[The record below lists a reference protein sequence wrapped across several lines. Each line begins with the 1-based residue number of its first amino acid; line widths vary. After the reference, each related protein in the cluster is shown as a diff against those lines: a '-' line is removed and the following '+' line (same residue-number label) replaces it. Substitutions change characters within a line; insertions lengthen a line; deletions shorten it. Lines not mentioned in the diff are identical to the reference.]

1 MRKIVAI
8 LILCLCIAAGMAVN
22 TRTGAGNRLREE
34 WFRTKMDN
42 KKLPYSERLRYA
54 DSLAAVLSRN
64 DIANVLIKKAA
75 IATDGQQYKLASEIL
90 SKADR
95 LIIRDSLKTR
105 LKYHILSGIVFY
117 NMFDYRKTIDHDL
130 SVLET
135 AKPDSLIF
143 FDINAC
149 LNIADVFMR
158 LKKFDLAHKYNEKA
172 MRIFEENS
180 PRVTWPDNTYKSRIL
195 RSRSGIHIQEH
206 DYDKA
211 LTDLKAAEQA
221 TIDTVEKKRGLINL
235 GLVYLRMGLYDMA
248 EEQFRSYLSSAPDG
262 ENRAICVMNYV
273 SNSINA
279 GDMEKAI
286 NVKETY
292 AADLASL
299 ENGVLSPLLRIID
312 AQIAE
317 YQGDKDKAIRYWG
330 EAYTLN
336 DSILSAQG
344 NIYLN
349 EIMSDF
355 ENRERELESGRVL
368 RGSRTKSV
376 IIYGLCGIVA
386 LLGAGG
392 WWLWRRHRRRNQE
405 NEELES
411 AIADLDRSHK
421 EEVREAEE
429 ELDSKNQQLSAI
441 ALHMER
447 IKDTIDYIAQQA
459 GDRHGDKEDRLSNIR
474 GRLKELQMQEN
485 VWGMFNTY
493 FEQAN
498 RSFFDKLHRICPAL
512 TNAELRLCAFIL
524 ANMTTKE
531 IAMMTNRSIRTVE
544 TTRYNLRKKLNMKIP
559 TEEYLRNVSV
569 AGEEE
574 IERMRTN
581 VACAGRDS

>member
-22 TRTGAGNRLREE
+22 TRPGAGNRLREE

-105 LKYHILSGIVFY
+105 LRYHILSGIVFY

-279 GDMEKAI
+279 GDMKKAI
-286 NVKETY
+286 NIKETY

-299 ENGVLSPLLRIID
+299 EDGVLSPLLRIID

-355 ENRERELESGRVL
+355 ENRERDLESGRVL
-368 RGSRTKSV
+368 RGSRTKSAV
-376 IIYGLCGIVA
+376 IYGLCALVA

-411 AIADLDRSHK
+411 TIADLDRSHK

-429 ELDSKNQQLSAI
+429 ELDSKNQQLSTI

-447 IKDTIDYIAQQA
+447 IKDAIDYIAQQA

-559 TEEYLRNVSV
+559 TEEYLRNV
-569 AGEEE
+569 AIADDKAIQE
-574 IERMRTN
+574 MRGMCN
-581 VACAGRDS
+581 CPG

>member
-1 MRKIVAI
+1 MRKITTI
-8 LILCLCIAAGMAVN
+8 LILCLCIAAGMAGN
-22 TRTGAGNRLREE
+22 THAGAGSKLRKE
-34 WFRTKMDN
+34 WFREKINDH
-42 KKLPYSERLRYA
+42 KLPHAERLRYA
-54 DSLAAVLSRN
+54 DSLAAVTPRANL
-64 DIANVLIKKAA
+64 ANVFLLKANIAIDNRQYQLASDILIKA
-75 IATDGQQYKLASEIL
+75 DKLIS
-90 SKADR
+90 
-95 LIIRDSLKTR
+95 RDSLKTR
-105 LKYHILSGIVFY
+105 LKWHLNYCFLNY
-117 NMFDYRKTIDHDL
+117 QKFDYRKAIDHAL
-130 SVLET
+130 SILET
-135 AKPDSLIF
+135 PKPDSLMNL
-143 FDINAC
+143 DLSAC
-149 LNIADVFMR
+149 LNITDIFMR
-158 LKKFDLAHKYNEKA
+158 LKKFDLAHKYNAKA
-172 MRIFEENS
+172 MQIYENFNG
-180 PRVTWPDNTYKSRIL
+180 RERWATGNQKSRIL
-195 RSRSGIHIQEH
+195 RSRSSVYVQEE
-206 DYDKA
+206 DYDNA
-211 LTDLKAAEQA
+211 LKDLKDAEKAAADAQGK
-221 TIDTVEKKRGLINL
+221 TRGLINL
-235 GLVYLRMGLYDMA
+235 GLVYVRLGMYDMA
-248 EEQFRSYLSSAPDG
+248 EENFVRYLSDIKIDDS
-262 ENRAICVMNYV
+262 ENRAICAMNYV
-273 SNSINA
+273 TNSINS
-279 GDMEKAI
+279 GDMKKAI
-286 NVKETY
+286 ATKEKYSAELST
-292 AADLASL
+292 L
-299 ENGVLSPLLRIID
+299 EKGVLSPHIKIID

-355 ENRERELESGRVL
+355 ENRERDLESGRVL
-368 RGSRTKSV
+368 RGSRTKSA
-376 IIYGLCGIVA
+376 IIYGLCALVA

-411 AIADLDRSHK
+411 TIADLDRTHK

-447 IKDTIDYIAQQA
+447 IKDTIDYISQQA

-559 TEEYLRNVSV
+559 TEEYLRNV
-569 AGEEE
+569 AIADDEAIQE
-574 IERMRTN
+574 MRGMCN
-581 VACAGRDS
+581 CPG

>member
-1 MRKIVAI
+1 MTI
-8 LILCLCIAAGMAVN
+8 LILCLCTAAGMAVN
-22 TRTGAGNRLREE
+22 TRPGAGNRLREE

-54 DSLAAVLSRN
+54 DSLAAVSSRN
-64 DIANVLIKKAA
+64 DIANVLIKKAV

-105 LKYHILSGIVFY
+105 LRYHLLSGIVFY

-299 ENGVLSPLLRIID
+299 EDGVLSPLLRIID

-355 ENRERELESGRVL
+355 ENRERDLESGRVL

-392 WWLWRRHRRRNQE
+392 WCLWRRHRRRNQE

-559 TEEYLRNVSV
+559 TEEYLRNV
-569 AGEEE
+569 AIADDEAIQE
-574 IERMRTN
+574 MRGMCNCT
-581 VACAGRDS
+581 G

>member
-8 LILCLCIAAGMAVN
+8 LILCLCIAAGIAGH
-22 TRTGAGNRLREE
+22 THAGAGSRLREE
-34 WFRTKMDN
+34 WFRAKMDD

-54 DSLAAVLSRN
+54 DSLAAVSSRN
-64 DIANVLIKKAA
+64 DIANVLIKKAT

-90 SKADR
+90 SKADK
-95 LIIRDSLKTR
+95 LITRDSLKTR
-105 LKYHILSGIVFY
+105 LRYHILSGIVFY
-117 NMFDYRKTIDHDL
+117 NMFDYPKAIDHDL

-172 MRIFEENS
+172 MRIYEENS
-180 PRVTWPDNTYKSRIL
+180 NRVTWPDNTYKSRIL
-195 RSRSGIHIQEH
+195 RSRSGIYIQEH

-211 LTDLKAAEQA
+211 LTDLNAAEQA

-248 EEQFRSYLSSAPDG
+248 EEQFRSYLLSSPDG

-286 NVKETY
+286 NIKETY
-292 AADLASL
+292 AADLVSL
-299 ENGVLSPLLRIID
+299 EDGVLSPLLRIID

-317 YQGDKDKAIRYWG
+317 YRGDKDGAIRCWE

-368 RGSRTKSV
+368 RGSRTKSA
-376 IIYGLCGIVA
+376 IIYGLCGLVV

-405 NEELES
+405 NEELEC
-411 AIADLDRSHK
+411 AIANLDRTHK
-421 EEVREAEE
+421 EEVREAEA
-429 ELDSKNQQLSAI
+429 ELDTKNQQLSNI

-447 IKDTIDYIAQQA
+447 IKDTVDYIWQQA

-474 GRLKELQMQEN
+474 GRLKELQRQEN

-559 TEEYLRNVSV
+559 TEEYMRNVAI
-569 AGEEE
+569 AGKKE
-574 IERMRTN
+574 IQEMKEM
-581 VACAGRDS
+581 CY